1 MRKISA
7 GLIATLLLLVT
18 ALAAVNGFAVAKP
31 TAAQAPLTT
40 PAIDALLADAP
51 LADAKWTIIV
61 YLAADNNLQAA
72 GLGDLDEMELVGS
85 VGGVNVIVL
94 MDTLDAVIGTHWYY
108 VGTGQNHI
116 DLANG
121 IHDCDCKE
129 IAGGCPGELNMG
141 DPAKLSYCLE
151 KAIKFAPADNY
162 MLDLWDHGGGW
173 WGVCY
178 DDSSTPLPS
187 GSTDRLTMD
196 EVQKG
201 ILAAK
206 QPDGNAVDLSIIGY
220 DACFMGMVEIAYENR
235 NLADL
240 MVASITTV
248 PGDGWDYT
256 AWLTEIQKTEKTP
269 YDIAQKAAQTYVE
282 FYSICAGAGLGG
294 FPFTSMGVY
303 DLTKVGK
310 LVKDGLDPLARAL
323 IPLMDQYD
331 LRGIIQSSESQTPQ
345 IQFHGEAFPFT
356 DIGWYVTLLGEKM
369 PDLQVETARVL
380 TLLTGTFDMTV
391 LYFDYVTPDADM
403 CLRSYGMSIYYTI
416 SSDKLYDNYLTSG
429 LDFVEDTQWDEFLW
443 ALAMTA

>member
-1 MRKISA
+1 LRKISA

-51 LADAKWTIIV
+51 LAGAKWTIIV

-85 VGGVNVIVL
+85 VGAVNVIVL
-94 MDTLDAVIGTHWYY
+94 MDTLDAIIGTHWYY

-116 DLANG
+116 DLAKET
-121 IHDCDCKE
+121 HDCDCLE

-141 DPAKLSYCLE
+141 DPATLDNCLE
-151 KAIKFAPADNY
+151 KAIEFAPADNY
-162 MLDLWDHGGGW
+162 MLVLWDHGGGW

-178 DDSSTPLPS
+178 DDSSQLPS

-196 EVQKG
+196 EVQTG
-201 ILAAK
+201 ILAATPNGK
-206 QPDGNAVDLSIIGY
+206 AVDLSIIGY

-256 AWLTEIQKTEKTP
+256 AWLTEIQKTAKTP

-303 DLTKVGK
+303 DLTKVGA
-310 LVKDGLDPLARAL
+310 LVTDGINPLAKAL
-323 IPLMDQYD
+323 IPLTEQYD

-369 PDLQVETARVL
+369 PDLQVETERVF
-380 TLLTGTFDMTV
+380 TLLKDTMM
-391 LYFDYVTPDADM
+391 YFEYVTPDADM

-416 SSDKLYDNYLTSG
+416 SSDKLYDNYRTSG
-429 LDFVEDTQWDEFLW
+429 LDFVDNTQWDDFLW

>member
-1 MRKISA
+1 
-7 GLIATLLLLVT
+7 
-18 ALAAVNGFAVAKP
+18 VNGFAVAKP

-51 LADAKWTIIV
+51 LAGAKWTIIV

-85 VGGVNVIVL
+85 VGAVNVIVL
-94 MDTLDAVIGTHWYY
+94 MDTLDAIIGTHWYY

-116 DLANG
+116 DLANET
-121 IHDCDCKE
+121 HDCDCLE

-141 DPAKLSYCLE
+141 DPATLDNCLE
-151 KAIKFAPADNY
+151 KAIEFAPADNY
-162 MLDLWDHGGGW
+162 MLVLWDHGGGW

-178 DDSSTPLPS
+178 DDSSQLPS

-196 EVQKG
+196 EVQTG
-201 ILAAK
+201 ILAATPNGK
-206 QPDGNAVDLSIIGY
+206 AVDLSIIGY

-256 AWLTEIQKTEKTP
+256 AWLTEIQKTVKTP

-303 DLTKVGK
+303 DLTKVGA
-310 LVKDGLDPLARAL
+310 LVTDGINPLAKAL
-323 IPLMDQYD
+323 IPLTEQYD

-369 PDLQVETARVL
+369 PDLQVETGRVF
-380 TLLTGTFDMTV
+380 TLLKDTMM
-391 LYFDYVTPDADM
+391 YFDYVTPDADM

-416 SSDKLYDNYLTSG
+416 SSDKLYDNYLTSD
-429 LDFVEDTQWDEFLW
+429 LDFVDDTQWDEFLW

>member
-1 MRKISA
+1 LRKISA

-51 LADAKWTIIV
+51 LAGAKWTIIV

-85 VGGVNVIVL
+85 VGAVNVIVL

-116 DLANG
+116 DLANET
-121 IHDCDCKE
+121 HDCDCLE

-141 DPAKLSYCLE
+141 DPATLDNCLE
-151 KAIKFAPADNY
+151 KAIEFAPADNY
-162 MLDLWDHGGGW
+162 MLVLWDHGGGW

-178 DDSSTPLPS
+178 DDSSQLPS

-196 EVQKG
+196 EVQTG
-201 ILAAK
+201 ILAATPNGK
-206 QPDGNAVDLSIIGY
+206 AVDLSIIGY

-256 AWLTEIQKTEKTP
+256 AWLTEIQKTAKTP

-303 DLTKVGK
+303 DLTKVGA
-310 LVKDGLDPLARAL
+310 LVTDGINPLAKAL
-323 IPLMDQYD
+323 IPLTEQYD

-369 PDLQVETARVL
+369 PDLQVETERVF
-380 TLLTGTFDMTV
+380 TLLKDTMM
-391 LYFDYVTPDADM
+391 YFEYVTPDADM

-416 SSDKLYDNYLTSG
+416 SSDKLYDNYRTSG
-429 LDFVEDTQWDEFLW
+429 LDFVDNTQWDDFLW